1 MKTKTKIKKSKRKSE
16 DLELDDEELNSRIKS
31 KLKEYKVFKQ
41 YRNLV
46 AHIASTINLDEID
59 SEAKRLHSG
68 RKSRALTG
76 TSPGPNALTDASLQD
91 SANRSRLTQIRV
103 DLTKQEAL
111 LSAAIDAIR
120 THVSITYRN
129 DLPEIG
135 TKGERAAYLNQFL
148 RKGVNLRVQLA
159 VLMSIIDFYIKDI
172 DQTGFAL
179 KNAVH
184 ILELVYSKNNDRKS
198 A

>member
-1 MKTKTKIKKSKRKSE
+1 MRTKKSKKKSE
-16 DLELDDEELNSRIKS
+16 EVELDDEEINSRVKA
-31 KLKEYKVFKQ
+31 KLKEDKIFKQ

-46 AHIASTINLDEID
+46 SHIAESVNTDDIEA
-59 SEAKRLHSG
+59 EAKRLHSG

-111 LSAAIDAIR
+111 LSEAIDAIR

-135 TKGERAAYLNQFL
+135 TKGERLAYVNQFL
-148 RKGVNLRVQLA
+148 RKGVNLRVKLS
-159 VLMSIIDFYIKDI
+159 VLMSIIDLYIKDI